1 MIIDFDKMDITVL
14 PNFKGGQK
22 QMESHMFADSLNR
35 IMHSRLVPGASI
47 GEHIHDTSSE
57 MIFILSG
64 RGTAFCDGV
73 RESCTPGTCHYC
85 PKGST
90 HTLINDG
97 DEDLVFFAVVPQQ

>member
-1 MIIDFDKMDITVL
+1 MLIDFEKMDITVL
-14 PNFKGGQK
+14 PNFKGGEK
-22 QMESHMFADSLNR
+22 QMESHMFVDENNR

-64 RGTAFCDGV
+64 TGTAVTDGV
-73 RESCTPGTCHYC
+73 AEKCTPGTCHYC
-85 PKGST
+85 PKGSA

-97 DEDLVFFAVVPQQ
+97 NTDLIFFAVVPQQ

>member
-1 MIIDFDKMDITVL
+1 MLIDFKELPLTVL
-14 PNFKGGQK
+14 PNFKGGEK
-22 QMESHMFADSLNR
+22 QMESHMFVDSLNR

-64 RGTAFCDGV
+64 RGTAICDGAA
-73 RESCTPGTCHYC
+73 ETCTPGTCHYC

>member
-1 MIIDFDKMDITVL
+1 MLIDFNKIDLTVL
-14 PNFKGGQK
+14 PNFKGGEK
-22 QMESHMFADSLNR
+22 QMETHMYMDELNR
-35 IMHSRLVPGASI
+35 IMYSKLIPGASI

-64 RGTAFCDGV
+64 CGTAITDGV
-73 RESCTPGTCHYC
+73 REECTAGTCHYC

-97 DEDLVFFAVVPQQ
+97 TEDLIFFAVVPQQ

>member
-1 MIIDFDKMDITVL
+1 MLIDFGNIPLSVL
-14 PNFKGGQK
+14 PNFKGGEK
-22 QMESHMFADSLNR
+22 QMETNMYLDELNR
-35 IMHSRLVPGASI
+35 IMYSRLVPGASI
-47 GEHIHDTSSE
+47 GEHVHDTSSE

-64 RGTAFCDGV
+64 KGTAVTDGV
-73 RESCTPGTCHYC
+73 KEICTVGKCHYC